1 MKKSHR
7 WAVLAVAVLSWCCLS
22 SLAVAQGTVRS
33 SAAPKIALLD
43 VSYIFENHARF
54 KAQREDMMA
63 VVKSAENQVQQEREA
78 INKLI
83 EQLQQLNKGT
93 RDYQQMEEM
102 VAKRQADLAVKVRLR
117 KNDFVQQEAKI
128 YYNVYQEI
136 WQATDDYC
144 KRAGIDMVLRFN
156 GDPVDINNP
165 QVILSHIN
173 KPVIWYNK
181 QLDITPLVLRDL
193 NGTATKPAAARRAV
207 PTKPGVPFNR

>member
-7 WAVLAVAVLSWCCLS
+7 WAVLAVAVFSWCCLS

-33 SAAPKIALLD
+33 SAGPKIALLD
-43 VSYIFENHARF
+43 VSYIFKNHARF
-54 KAQREDMMA
+54 KGQMEGMKVA
-63 VVKSAENQVQQEREA
+63 VESAEAQVKQDREA

-93 RDYQQMEEM
+93 SDYQQMEER

-156 GDPVDINNP
+156 GDPVDVNNP